1 MKNAL
6 RQTLIL
12 WLSLLLVSGLGFLLL
27 QLPAAR
33 DWLWNHTGEEELLAQ
48 VKGLSDLASDRL
60 RPAVTL
66 AADAAIA
73 DVAVS
78 PFGINVFLEQ
88 EAEPAKR
95 AQAVEMAAAAG
106 YHWLRQEF
114 PWE

>member
-12 WLSLLLVSGLGFLLL
+12 WLSLLLVSGLGFFLL
-27 QLPAAR
+27 QLPSAR
-33 DWLWNHTGEEELLAQ
+33 HWLWNHTGEEEMLSQ
-48 VKGLSDLASDRL
+48 IKGLADLASDSL
-60 RPAVTL
+60 RPALSL
-66 AADAAIA
+66 APDAAIENV
-73 DVAVS
+73 DVS

-106 YHWLRQEF
+106 YHFL
-114 PWE
+114 